1 MNEASGGPGPS
12 GAADLAQREAQI
24 SRSIIQRA
32 PEHDI
37 DPTLDRVAMLTDL
50 LGRPQDAFRTI
61 HITGTNGKTSTAR
74 MIERLLRE
82 SGLRTGQF
90 TSPHLHTVRERITI
104 DGEPISTED
113 FVTVWDDVE
122 PYVQMVDDQ
131 LAQRGQSQLSFFEV
145 LTGLALAAFADAP
158 IEVAV
163 LEVGLGGQWDS
174 TNVADGEV
182 AVFTPIAPDHQRW
195 LGHSLSE
202 IAEVKS
208 GIIKALEPG
217 AVVVTADQDEEA
229 AAVIARTAVHR
240 SARVLAQG
248 YDIEVANRA
257 VAVGGQLVDLRGSG
271 GLYTEIFLPLHGA
284 HQAQNALLALVA
296 IESFFGGGALA
307 ADVVETAF
315 ADVQSPARL
324 EVVRTS
330 PTVLLDAAHNPAAA
344 HALAEALQEAFAF
357 SRLVGVIGVM
367 ADKDA
372 EGILANLEPVLDEVV
387 ITQSHSMRSMD
398 AQDLAEIA
406 WDIYDEDRVH
416 VAPFV
421 AEAITLAV
429 DLTEQGDA
437 DQIASGTGVLV
448 AGSVILAAD
457 ARATLRRD

>member
-182 AVFTPIAPDHQRW
+182 AVFTPIAPDR
-195 LGHSLSE
+195 SE
-202 IAEVKS
+202 E
-208 GIIKALEPG
+208 
-217 AVVVTADQDEEA
+217 
-229 AAVIARTAVHR
+229 R
-240 SARVLAQG
+240 RVG
-248 YDIEVANRA
+248 DGCSV
-257 VAVGGQLVDLRGSG
+257 GSG
-271 GLYTEIFLPLHGA
+271 
-284 HQAQNALLALVA
+284 
-296 IESFFGGGALA
+296 
-307 ADVVETAF
+307 
-315 ADVQSPARL
+315 R
-324 EVVRTS
+324 
-330 PTVLLDAAHNPAAA
+330 
-344 HALAEALQEAFAF
+344 
-357 SRLVGVIGVM
+357 
-367 ADKDA
+367 
-372 EGILANLEPVLDEVV
+372 
-387 ITQSHSMRSMD
+387 
-398 AQDLAEIA
+398 
-406 WDIYDEDRVH
+406 
-416 VAPFV
+416 
-421 AEAITLAV
+421 
-429 DLTEQGDA
+429 
-437 DQIASGTGVLV
+437 
-448 AGSVILAAD
+448 
-457 ARATLRRD
+457 